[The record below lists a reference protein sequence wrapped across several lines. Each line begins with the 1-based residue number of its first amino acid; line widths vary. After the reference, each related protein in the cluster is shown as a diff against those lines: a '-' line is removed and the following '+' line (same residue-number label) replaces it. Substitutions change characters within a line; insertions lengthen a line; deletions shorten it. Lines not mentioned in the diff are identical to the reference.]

1 MAATVIYSDMGDVDC
16 ASIPLLWEGIPD
28 IKLYRLAREKSY
40 FKDELKKAIEDEDD
54 TLIICGH
61 GTPHGLLGY
70 LNTKDSGSS
79 RFWLDDDTRD
89 ADYERLRKAGGDRA
103 GVLGP
108 SASRRNRSV
117 EQPTV
122 RTVLDTAVDRNMA
135 KLFHAN
141 RVICVWCHA
150 SDYAEATGL
159 YGFWSSMFISNV
171 GEAHWCNINDVDQ
184 DTIVSETYKFWRDA
198 NKLLRENVP
207 LDQWI
212 EKLVEVGNM
221 QYATTRF
228 NYGGLRYYAK

>member
-40 FKDELKKAIEDEDD
+40 YNAEIADAIKNEDD

-61 GTPHGLLGY
+61 GTPYGLLGY
-70 LNTKDSGSS
+70 VNVDDSDRYS
-79 RFWLDDDTRD
+79 RGFGRETRD
-89 ADYERLRKAGGDRA
+89 ADYERLRKKGGNRA
-103 GVLGP
+103 GALGP
-108 SASRRNRSV
+108 SARKSV
-117 EQPTV
+117 TVPPRAV
-122 RTVLDTAVDRNMA
+122 RTMMDIAVDRNMA

-150 SDYAEATGL
+150 SAYAEAMKL
-159 YGFWSSMFISNV
+159 YGFWSSMFISNE
-171 GEAHWCNINDVDQ
+171 GEARWCNIYDVDQ
-184 DTIVSETYKFWRDA
+184 DTIVSETIKFWRDA

-212 EKLVEVGNM
+212 DKLVEVGNM

-228 NYGGLRYYAK
+228 NYGGLRYYSK